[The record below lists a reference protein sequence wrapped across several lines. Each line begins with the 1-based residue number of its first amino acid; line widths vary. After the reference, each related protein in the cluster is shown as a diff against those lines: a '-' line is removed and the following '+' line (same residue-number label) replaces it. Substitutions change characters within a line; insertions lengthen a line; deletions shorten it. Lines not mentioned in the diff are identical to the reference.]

1 MATGQAADDT
11 AQTAAVLSDFLAA
24 VSFPAVARPDYP
36 SMRGLFCEGAQLIKN
51 SADIPEIS
59 TVDEFIRPRQ
69 QQVDSGEL
77 ASFEEIE
84 VADVTEVFE
93 TSVTVS
99 PPTRNAARPT
109 TWLSRRGESSVHS
122 SFGLHRAGRSV
133 RWPGMMN
140 EQDSPFPTAEA
151 ERQSVIGVESGQATL
166 PISSKA
172 RRSALSA

>member
-11 AQTAAVLSDFLAA
+11 AQIAAVLSDFLAA
-24 VSFPAVARPDYP
+24 VSFPAGARPDYP

-99 PPTRNAARPT
+99 HLRETRHVQ
-109 TWLSRRGESSVHS
+109 RRGFRGEGSHLYTVHS
-122 SFGLHRAGRSV
+122 DSIGLEDQFDGL
-133 RWPGMMN
+133 G
-140 EQDSPFPTAEA
+140 
-151 ERQSVIGVESGQATL
+151 
-166 PISSKA
+166 
-172 RRSALSA
+172 